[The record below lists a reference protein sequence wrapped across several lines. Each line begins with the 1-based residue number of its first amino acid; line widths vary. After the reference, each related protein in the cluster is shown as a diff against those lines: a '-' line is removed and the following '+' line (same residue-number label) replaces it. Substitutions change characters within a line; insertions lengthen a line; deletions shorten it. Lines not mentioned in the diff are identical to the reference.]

1 MIKYAAIIE
10 ARMGSSRLP
19 GKVTLKINNIPT
31 ILLLIDRLKQVKLID
46 KVMVATTINNNNDQL
61 CQLLKKK

>member
-1 MIKYAAIIE
+1 MVNLGAIIE

-31 ILLLIDRLKQVKLID
+31 IILLIDRLKQVKSID
-46 KVMVATTINNNNDQL
+46 KIII
-61 CQLLKKK
+61 KKAAHLEKDNK